1 MGCSPKISKAGS
13 VGEAIPL
20 GFSADG
26 AMQLV
31 CKITEKG
38 NLKKKKKKT
47 LG

>member
-1 MGCSPKISKAGS
+1 M
-13 VGEAIPL
+13 GEAIPL

-38 NLKKKKKKT
+38 NLKKKKKDFG
-47 LG
+47 LSVFLFL